1 MNYKVYS
8 VYIPSKKAR
17 LKYFA
22 SKKRAVAAAKLWCDK
37 SPLLRVV
44 VEEYNIDN
52 IYSDDDLINSLNI
65 LFNDI
70 QMEIADKNIV
80 FWSGGIE

>member
-17 LKYFA
+17 LKYFV
-22 SKKRAVAAAKLWCDK
+22 SKKRAVTAAKLWYDK

-65 LFNDI
+65 LFKDI
-70 QMEIADKNIV
+70 QMGIADKNIV
-80 FWSGGIE
+80 FWTGGIE

>member
-17 LKYFA
+17 LKYFT
-22 SKKRAVAAAKLWCDK
+22 SKKRAVAAAKLWYDK

-52 IYSDDDLINSLNI
+52 IYSDDELINSLNT
-65 LFNDI
+65 LFKDI

-80 FWSGGIE
+80 FWTGGIE

>member
-17 LKYFA
+17 LKYFT
-22 SKKRAVAAAKLWCDK
+22 SKKRAVAAAKLWYDK
-37 SPLLRVV
+37 NPLLRVV

-65 LFNDI
+65 LFKDI
-70 QMEIADKNIV
+70 QMEIADKNVV
-80 FWSGGIE
+80 FWTGGIE

>member
-8 VYIPSKKAR
+8 VYIPNKKAR

-22 SKKRAVAAAKLWCDK
+22 SKKRAINAAKVWAE
-37 SPLLRVV
+37 RNTFITVA
-44 VEEYNIDN
+44 VEEYVIEK
-52 IYSDDDLINSLNI
+52 IYSNDDLINSLNI
-65 LFNDI
+65 LFKDI

>member
-8 VYIPSKKAR
+8 VYIPSRKAR

-22 SKKRAVAAAKLWCDK
+22 SKKRAVAAAKLWYDK
-37 SPLLRVV
+37 NPLLRVV
-44 VEEYNIDN
+44 VEEYNIGN

-65 LFNDI
+65 LFKDI
-70 QMEIADKNIV
+70 QMENADKNIV
-80 FWSGGIE
+80 FWTGGIE

>member
-8 VYIPSKKAR
+8 VYIPNKKAR

-22 SKKRAVAAAKLWCDK
+22 SKKRAINAAKVWAE
-37 SPLLRVV
+37 RNTFITVA
-44 VEEYNIDN
+44 VEEYVIEK

-65 LFNDI
+65 LFKDI

>member
-8 VYIPSKKAR
+8 VYIPNKKAR

-44 VEEYNIDN
+44 VEEYVIEK
-52 IYSDDDLINSLNI
+52 IYSDDDLINSLRL
-65 LFNDI
+65 LFADI
-70 QMEIADKNIV
+70 EQEIARKQIV
-80 FWSGGIE
+80 FEKAGII

>member
-22 SKKRAVAAAKLWCDK
+22 NKKRAVAAAKLWYDK

-65 LFNDI
+65 LFKDI

-80 FWSGGIE
+80 FWTGGIE

>member
-22 SKKRAVAAAKLWCDK
+22 SKKRAINAAKVWAE
-37 SPLLRVV
+37 RNTFITVA
-44 VEEYNIDN
+44 VEEYVIEK

-65 LFNDI
+65 LFKDI

>member
-17 LKYFA
+17 LKYFT
-22 SKKRAVAAAKLWCDK
+22 SKKRAVAAAKLWYDK

-52 IYSDDDLINSLNI
+52 VYSDDDLINSLNI
-65 LFNDI
+65 LFKDI
-70 QMEIADKNIV
+70 QMENADKNIV
-80 FWSGGIE
+80 FWTGGIE

>member
-8 VYIPSKKAR
+8 VYIPNKKAR

-22 SKKRAVAAAKLWCDK
+22 NKKRAINAAKVWAE
-37 SPLLRVV
+37 RNTFITVA
-44 VEEYNIDN
+44 VEEYVIEK

-65 LFNDI
+65 LFKDI
-70 QMEIADKNIV
+70 QTEIADKNIV